1 MGPTLEHAAAQAPHA
16 AASGTAPSDP
26 SAPGGPATQAL
37 AAPTTLA
44 PAPAAARLARG
55 GGRWGWWCACV
66 AGLALVCVLSLMV
79 GSRTVSPA
87 DSLAA
92 LFQGRGQTADSQVIW
107 DLRVPRTL
115 LGLLVGA
122 ALGVGGALIQAL
134 TRNPLADPG
143 ILGVNAGAAFAV
155 VIGTFV
161 VGVTTISGSI
171 WWALA
176 GASVTTAAVYLLS
189 LSGRGRVADPSTLVL
204 GGMALGAVLQ
214 GISTGLS
221 LVFPNVFNGMRVWS
235 VGHLSD
241 RPLSMIAP
249 IVPFIA
255 LGLLIA
261 FACAGSL
268 NAVALGDDAAK
279 ALGVRVGLL
288 RVAVIVSVTLL
299 CGAAT
304 ALAGPVGFVGL
315 MVPHVVR
322 WCFGVDQRWIMAFTV
337 VLAPVLL
344 LGSDLIGRVILWPN
358 EVAAGI
364 VTGFIGAPVLIF
376 LARRRN
382 ASTL

>member
-1 MGPTLEHAAAQAPHA
+1 MSGTPGSVTVRAPSSTTA
-16 AASGTAPSDP
+16 VPEATADASGPAS
-26 SAPGGPATQAL
+26 GPDSPLAL
-37 AAPTTLA
+37 AAPA
-44 PAPAAARLARG
+44 PPAARLARG
-55 GGRWGWWCACV
+55 GGRWGWWCVCA
-66 AGLALVCVLSLMV
+66 AGLALICVLSLMV
-79 GSRTVSPA
+79 GSRTISPA
-87 DSLAA
+87 ESLGA
-92 LFQGRGQTADSQVIW
+92 LFQGRGEGADSQVIW

-176 GASVTTAAVYLLS
+176 GAGITTAAVYLLS
-189 LSGRGRVADPSTLVL
+189 LSGRGRAADPSTLVL

-221 LVFPNVFNGMRVWS
+221 LVFPHVFSGMRVWS
-235 VGHLSD
+235 AGHLSD

-255 LGLLIA
+255 VGLLIA
-261 FACAGSL
+261 FACAGHL

-322 WCFGVDQRWIMAFTV
+322 WCFGVDQRWILAFTV
-337 VLAPVLL
+337 ILAPVLL
-344 LGSDLIGRVILWPN
+344 LGADLLGRVILWPN

>member
-1 MGPTLEHAAAQAPHA
+1 M
-16 AASGTAPSDP
+16 S
-26 SAPGGPATQAL
+26 
-37 AAPTTLA
+37 TTLA
-44 PAPAAARLARG
+44 RPPARSDEAPVAVLAPTPAARLARG
-55 GGRWGWWCACV
+55 GGRWLWWLACLG
-66 AGLALVCVLSLMV
+66 ALALVCLLSLAV
-79 GSRTVSPA
+79 GSRGISPA
-87 DSLAA
+87 TTLEA
-92 LFQGRGQTADSQVIW
+92 LFTGRGESADSQVIW
-107 DLRVPRTL
+107 DLRVPRTV

-122 ALGVGGALIQAL
+122 ALGVSGALIQAL

-155 VIGTFV
+155 VMGTFV

-171 WWALA
+171 WWSLLGA
-176 GASVTTAAVYLLS
+176 GATTVAVYLLS
-189 LSGRGRVADPSTLVL
+189 LSGRGRTADPSTLVL
-204 GGMALGAVLQ
+204 AGMALGAVLQ
-214 GISTGLS
+214 GIATGLS
-221 LVFPNVFNGMRVWS
+221 LIFPKVFDGMRVWS
-235 VGHLSD
+235 AGHLSD

-249 IVPFIA
+249 VVPFIA
-255 LGLLIA
+255 VGLLLA
-261 FACAGSL
+261 LLCGSSL
-268 NAVALGDDAAK
+268 NAVALGDDAAR
-279 ALGVRVGLL
+279 ALGVRLGLL
-288 RVAVIVSVTLL
+288 RVAVIASVTLL

-337 VLAPVLL
+337 LLAPVLL
-344 LGSDLIGRVILWPN
+344 LGADIIGRVVLWPN